1 MVDGFAATSDKP
13 GWCWYRQL
21 VPAEVPE
28 GLVALA
34 ERVLALVGME
44 LAVARESVQV
54 VWVTYEDARV
64 APRDQAPPPVYDG
77 DPFFGRR
84 VALLPCRAGGSVPGL
99 STEVMILNA
108 TVPSAEYLVHAA
120 IEEVYHLHQH
130 RTWPQSE
137 LADRERC
144 ETDASEYVTATMPR
158 IIDALRA
165 ASNAEHTGDQPA
177 PTTL

>member
-1 MVDGFAATSDKP
+1 MGRVDWFAAASDNP
-13 GWCWYRQL
+13 GWCWYRQF
-21 VPAEVPE
+21 VPE

-34 ERVLALVGME
+34 ERVLALVGRA
-44 LAVARESVQV
+44 LAVACESVQV

-64 APRDQAPPPVYDG
+64 APSDQTPPPAYDG

-84 VALLPCRAGGSVPGL
+84 VTLLPCRAGGSVPGL
-99 STEVMILNA
+99 STQVMILNA
-108 TVPSAEYLVHAA
+108 TIPSAKYLVHAA

-144 ETDASEYVTATMPR
+144 ETDASESVAATMPR

-165 ASNAEHTGDQPA
+165 TSGAEHTGDGPA
-177 PTTL
+177 TRVP